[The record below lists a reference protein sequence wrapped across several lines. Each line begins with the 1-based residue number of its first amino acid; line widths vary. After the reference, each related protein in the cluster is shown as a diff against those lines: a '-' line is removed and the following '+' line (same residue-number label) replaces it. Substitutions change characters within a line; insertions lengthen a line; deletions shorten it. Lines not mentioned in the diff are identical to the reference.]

1 MKHLQ
6 TFESFVS
13 EALTSKEK
21 SIIDDRLSYYFDNNE
36 QTDDVDELVSF
47 VLDGG
52 EIASSKYKDVVKY
65 IESNM

>member
-1 MKHLQ
+1 MKHLK

-36 QTDDVDELVSF
+36 QTDDIDELVGF